1 LDGAQFMV
9 GNLPDARLGVTLGN
23 EVIIDSNAA
32 GHGWSA
38 DVSGRAPER
47 RNHHRVLVGASAW
60 LIVDEARFSA
70 ECVNVSMGGA
80 AVRTDA
86 QVRTGSVVNFEL
98 SLGTDRGSI
107 VIQCEVVRASK
118 AELGLRFLA
127 LDRASL
133 EAILSLL

>member
-1 LDGAQFMV
+1 VASIH
-9 GNLPDARLGVTLGN
+9 P
-23 EVIIDSNAA
+23 
-32 GHGWSA
+32 SA

-47 RNHHRVLVGASAW
+47 RIHHRVLVGASAW

-80 AVRTDA
+80 AVRTQA
-86 QVRTGSVVNFEL
+86 KVATGSVVAFEL
-98 SLGTDRGSI
+98 SLGNDRGSV
-107 VIQCEVVRASK
+107 VIQCEVVRASN